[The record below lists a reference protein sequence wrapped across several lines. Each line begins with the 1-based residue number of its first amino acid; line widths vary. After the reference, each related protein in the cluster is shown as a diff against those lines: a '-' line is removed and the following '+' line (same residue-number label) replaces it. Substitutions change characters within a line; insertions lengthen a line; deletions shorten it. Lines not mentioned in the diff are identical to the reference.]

1 MKKIEKKYTAM
12 VSIKNLLNGRYKKII
27 KVKGNT
33 LKEIRDLVLEQLP
46 YYYFYKLKHRIKVDI
61 EGNLSY
67 FERTIFMNN
76 RIKKMWENKWL
87 KKIP

>member
-1 MKKIEKKYTAM
+1 M

-46 YYYFYKLKHRIKVDI
+46 YYYFYKLKNRIKVDI

-67 FERTIFMNN
+67 FKRTIFMNN

-87 KKIP
+87 KKSRN